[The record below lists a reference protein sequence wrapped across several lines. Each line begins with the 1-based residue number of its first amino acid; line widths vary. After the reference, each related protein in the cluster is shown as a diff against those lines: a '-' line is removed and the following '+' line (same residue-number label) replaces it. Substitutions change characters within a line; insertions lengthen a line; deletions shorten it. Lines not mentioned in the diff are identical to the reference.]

1 MNMCLSYYCRQ
12 LYNTDH
18 KTMYSTTIIDLPT
31 EVIDSFIFPFLTDV
45 DIRHFGK
52 IGIKRFE
59 DIANEYLIDNKCK

>member
-1 MNMCLSYYCRQ
+1 MF
-12 LYNTDH
+12 
-18 KTMYSTTIIDLPT
+18 STTIIDLPT

-52 IGIKRFE
+52 IGVKRFE